1 MEKKN
6 LKGYFPACA
15 EKAFHKYLLGGK
27 SIKD

>member
-6 LKGYFPACA
+6 LKGYFPTYT

-27 SIKD
+27 SMKH